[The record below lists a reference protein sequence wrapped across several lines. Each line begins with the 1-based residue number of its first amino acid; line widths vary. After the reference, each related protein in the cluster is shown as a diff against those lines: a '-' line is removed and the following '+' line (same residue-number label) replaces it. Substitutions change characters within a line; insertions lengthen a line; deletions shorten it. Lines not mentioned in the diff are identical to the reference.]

1 MQLGSANSILKLM
14 TNEQAA
20 FLLEQYLTD
29 LGYET
34 LVTRK
39 TFAALPDAGHSY
51 RPDPVTRTAGE
62 TAWHIALSEE
72 WFLRSLLNGE
82 FGIPDGQAPADTS
95 TASLVA
101 YYEGTVIPL
110 LNEVK
115 SMPAEK
121 LAAPLDFFGMFQNAG
136 VTYLGFMLRHSIHHR
151 GQLAAMLRSAGGK
164 VPNIYGGSADEPMM

>member
-1 MQLGSANSILKLM
+1 M
-14 TNEQAA
+14 THEQAA

-39 TFAALPDAGHSY
+39 TFAALPDGGHAY

-82 FGIPDGQAPADTS
+82 FGMPDEQAPADTS
-95 TASLVA
+95 TAALVA
-101 YYEGTVIPL
+101 YYEGTVAPL

-121 LAAPLDFFGMFQNAG
+121 LAAPLDFFGMFQNAA